1 MTGVKGESMD
11 RGSDV
16 MKSHLGGADKLEIR
30 QTRRGW
36 LQECFGCDAK
46 TELK

>member
-16 MKSHLGGADKLEIR
+16 MKSHLAGAAKMDIR

-36 LQECFGCDAK
+36 CQEIMGCDAK